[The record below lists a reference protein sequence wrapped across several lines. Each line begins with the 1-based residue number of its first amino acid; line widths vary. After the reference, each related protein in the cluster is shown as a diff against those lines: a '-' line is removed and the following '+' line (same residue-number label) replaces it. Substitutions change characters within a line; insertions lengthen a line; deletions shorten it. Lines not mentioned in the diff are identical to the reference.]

1 MRCPAVLQQRGGL
14 NVARPAGRH
23 MRVSADTPLQRARG
37 ANFCVRGLSV
47 SWGLRQKSAVCGFS
61 VARATKPVQ
70 HRDDRKACGWNLDEG
85 ARSQRVGGF
94 RQARAARALRS
105 RMLSTARR
113 YAPSLHD
120 AEDAYQRAAEIL
132 LTHEPRGTDDELCR
146 WLRTVVKREAL
157 AIRRQRQRVLP
168 AGEPERLPEPSTGQP
183 DTHERTERFEQL
195 QLGAQAIGRLKP
207 QEVRCLLLRAE
218 GYTYKEI
225 CAETG
230 WTYTKVNRCRRK
242 DGGRSWNG
250 WPASSRERSAS
261 GSPPTSRVGGRRGH
275 RRRPGRSAPP
285 SEELPPLPGT
295 TARVPS
301 GPVARGRAGA
311 ARGAGRR
318 WRWAVARRAR
328 VRCSGP
334 FRTAPQRW
342 PSAPITPRSSLEEG
356 RSPRWRPRPQR
367 SRAGARP
374 RSSSWATAAQTPLPL
389 RGIVPAREE
398 VAPPAPEPSPPA
410 ADQTRPADATPA
422 PASPPKPAP
431 TPTPTPSPANEFA
444 PEAAA
449 AAPAA
454 PAPARSS
461 AGEFAPGAAG
471 SAGAASSRPDPGPYL
486 GAVAVRAFAA
496 PG

>member
-1 MRCPAVLQQRGGL
+1 MRGRGRSGSVDSGKL
-14 NVARPAGRH
+14 ALLERF
-23 MRVSADTPLQRARG
+23 G
-37 ANFCVRGLSV
+37 A
-47 SWGLRQKSAVCGFS
+47 
-61 VARATKPVQ
+61 
-70 HRDDRKACGWNLDEG
+70 E
-85 ARSQRVGGF
+85 
-94 RQARAARALRS
+94 
-105 RMLSTARR
+105 MLATARR
-113 YAPSLHD
+113 YSPSPHD

-183 DTHERTERFEQL
+183 DTHERAERFERL

-230 WTYTKVNRCRRK
+230 WTYTKVNRCLAEGRRAFLERVAGIESGAECERLAPHLSALA
-242 DGGRSWNG
+242 DGEATADDLAALRPHLKSCLRCRARLREYRAVPSRVAALVP
-250 WPASSRERSAS
+250 PAVLVAGGGGQLRGALESLLGAVQDRAAAVGERAHHASELAAGGKVAAVAASAAAIAGGGAATVEHLGDRGADAPPPRGS
-261 GSPPTSRVGGRRGH
+261 SPPGRRSRH
-275 RRRPGRSAPP
+275 PRRSPRRRPPIRPDPP
-285 SEELPPLPGT
+285 S
-295 TARVPS
+295 
-301 GPVARGRAGA
+301 
-311 ARGAGRR
+311 
-318 WRWAVARRAR
+318 
-328 VRCSGP
+328 
-334 FRTAPQRW
+334 
-342 PSAPITPRSSLEEG
+342 
-356 RSPRWRPRPQR
+356 
-367 SRAGARP
+367 
-374 RSSSWATAAQTPLPL
+374 
-389 RGIVPAREE
+389 
-398 VAPPAPEPSPPA
+398 
-410 ADQTRPADATPA
+410 ATPA

-471 SAGAASSRPDPGPYL
+471 SAGGGEFSP
-486 GAVAVRAFAA
+486 
-496 PG
+496 